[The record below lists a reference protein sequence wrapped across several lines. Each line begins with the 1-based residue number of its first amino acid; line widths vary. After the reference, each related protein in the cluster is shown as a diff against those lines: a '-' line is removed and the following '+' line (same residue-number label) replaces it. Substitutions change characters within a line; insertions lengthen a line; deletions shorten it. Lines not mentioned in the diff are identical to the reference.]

1 MADIMAASRAQGLRV
16 RLSTVGPLFRVT
28 ATRVGGDGDVELGRA
43 EGAVRPW
50 PGGSVLHL
58 DSMRMSRAT
67 LEVPDRPLFGLG
79 IFLGA
84 VTVRHGFDAG
94 CVRAE
99 LLAINDTPLYH
110 NKLVK
115 FYTRMGFKAVHEVD
129 GSSMMDLAHMLVW
142 GVTSAISMH
151 NWFANKFTT
160 FHLQHFHQQETNG
173 QTDCI
178 FIFRRRPNVRG
189 QENGTQLN
197 LQGLHFLRDSQAL
210 STVGQVKQE
219 ISMIRHSLRQ
229 GILASTQSS

>member
-1 MADIMAASRAQGLRV
+1 MAAPSPPTPGTGRLPTMADIMAASRAQGLRV

-142 GVTSAISMH
+142 GGKGTRMDADIEQLLMKWS
-151 NWFANKFTT
+151 
-160 FHLQHFHQQETNG
+160 
-173 QTDCI
+173 
-178 FIFRRRPNVRG
+178 RRFG
-189 QENGTQLN
+189 
-197 LQGLHFLRDSQAL
+197 SQD
-210 STVGQVKQE
+210 
-219 ISMIRHSLRQ
+219 
-229 GILASTQSS
+229 

>member
-1 MADIMAASRAQGLRV
+1 MAASRAQGLRM
-16 RLSTVGPLFRVT
+16 RLSTLGPLFSVT

-99 LLAINDTPLYH
+99 LLAIDDTPLYH
-110 NKLVK
+110 NKVSPLRHRQSISTIIMLWLLLNRIYQRLVNCK
-115 FYTRMGFKAVHEVD
+115 SEHICAV
-129 GSSMMDLAHMLVW
+129 M
-142 GVTSAISMH
+142 
-151 NWFANKFTT
+151 
-160 FHLQHFHQQETNG
+160 
-173 QTDCI
+173 I
-178 FIFRRRPNVRG
+178 F
-189 QENGTQLN
+189 ENIQCK
-197 LQGLHFLRDSQAL
+197 H
-210 STVGQVKQE
+210 
-219 ISMIRHSLRQ
+219 
-229 GILASTQSS
+229 